1 MMSRRRIAAIVALW
15 WALMA
20 AAPFSVWGQIRI
32 VAPEALQE
40 AAHPTLAEG
49 ATMTFAEGSTISFGT
64 ITEESSA
71 WSTTLHWSNGD
82 GGKTTITRITTSCSC
97 ITAKWDR
104 RRSTESSSGTIEVVF
119 TPKGHIGTVG
129 YKLFVYTSLSESRP
143 TAVVE
148 IKGRVEPA
156 TDGGSLY
163 PYLCG
168 ALALRQQ
175 SVKLPAGGGKVRVA
189 VKNVGSEPLTVTHDK
204 ELTTSGIVAYTEPRV
219 LTKGEEGFLWVE
231 YEKGKRSVQQ
241 APPMLYLDG
250 VNTPP
255 RKRKIELIITD

>member
-20 AAPFSVWGQIRI
+20 AAPSPVWSQIRI

-64 ITEESSA
+64 ITEDSPA

-97 ITAKWDR
+97 ITAKWDK
-104 RRSTESSSGTIEVVF
+104 RRSMEARSGTIEVIF

-168 ALALRQQ
+168 ALAVRQQ
-175 SVKLPAGGGKVRVA
+175 RVELPAEGGKARVA

-241 APPMLYLDG
+241 VPPMLYLDG

>member
-1 MMSRRRIAAIVALW
+1 MMIMALW
-15 WALMA
+15 WAFMA
-20 AAPFSVWGQIRI
+20 ATPSSVWGQIRI
-32 VAPEALQE
+32 VAPEAIQE
-40 AAHPTLAEG
+40 AAHPSVAEG
-49 ATMTFAEGSTISFGT
+49 ATMTFAEGNTISFGA
-64 ITEESSA
+64 ITEDSPA

-97 ITAKWDR
+97 ITAKWDK
-104 RRSTESSSGTIEVVF
+104 RRSMEARSGTIEVIF
-119 TPKGHIGTVG
+119 TPKGHIGSVG
-129 YKLFVYTSLSESRP
+129 YKLFVYTTLSESRP

-163 PYLCG
+163 PYLRG

-175 SVKLPAGGGKVRVA
+175 SVKLPAGSGKVRVA

>member
-1 MMSRRRIAAIVALW
+1 MIMALW
-15 WALMA
+15 WAFMA
-20 AAPFSVWGQIRI
+20 ATPSSVWGQIRI

-40 AAHPTLAEG
+40 AAHPSVAEG
-49 ATMTFAEGSTISFGT
+49 TTMTFAEGNTISFGA
-64 ITEESSA
+64 ITEDSPA

-97 ITAKWDR
+97 ITAKWDK
-104 RRSTESSSGTIEVVF
+104 RRSMEARSGTIEVIF
-119 TPKGHIGTVG
+119 TPKGHIGSVG
-129 YKLFVYTSLSESRP
+129 YKLFVYTTLSESRP

-163 PYLCG
+163 PYLRG

>member
-1 MMSRRRIAAIVALW
+1 MIMALW
-15 WALMA
+15 WAFMA
-20 AAPFSVWGQIRI
+20 ATPSSVWGQIRI
-32 VAPEALQE
+32 VAPEAIQE
-40 AAHPTLAEG
+40 AAHPSVAEG
-49 ATMTFAEGSTISFGT
+49 ATMTFAEGNTISFGA
-64 ITEESSA
+64 ITEDSPA
-71 WSTTLHWSNGD
+71 WSTTLHWSNVD

-97 ITAKWDR
+97 ITAKWDK
-104 RRSTESSSGTIEVVF
+104 RRSMEARSGTIEVIF
-119 TPKGHIGTVG
+119 TPKGHIGSVG
-129 YKLFVYTSLSESRP
+129 YKLFVYTTLSESRP

-163 PYLCG
+163 PYLRG
-168 ALALRQQ
+168 ALALRQK

>member
-1 MMSRRRIAAIVALW
+1 MIMALW
-15 WALMA
+15 WAFMA
-20 AAPFSVWGQIRI
+20 ATPSSVWGQIRI
-32 VAPEALQE
+32 VAPEAIQE
-40 AAHPTLAEG
+40 AAHPSVAEG
-49 ATMTFAEGSTISFGT
+49 ATMTFAEGNTISFGA
-64 ITEESSA
+64 ITEDSPA

-97 ITAKWDR
+97 ITAKWDK
-104 RRSTESSSGTIEVVF
+104 RRSMEARSGTIEVIF
-119 TPKGHIGTVG
+119 TPKGHIGSVG
-129 YKLFVYTSLSESRP
+129 YKLFVYTTLSESRP

-163 PYLCG
+163 PYLRG

>member
-1 MMSRRRIAAIVALW
+1 MIMALW
-15 WALMA
+15 WAFMA
-20 AAPFSVWGQIRI
+20 ATPSSVWGQIRI
-32 VAPEALQE
+32 VAPEAIQE
-40 AAHPTLAEG
+40 AAHPSVAEG
-49 ATMTFAEGSTISFGT
+49 ATMTFVEGNSISFGA
-64 ITEESSA
+64 ITEDSPA

-97 ITAKWDR
+97 ITAKWDK
-104 RRSTESSSGTIEVVF
+104 RRSMEARSGTIEVIF
-119 TPKGHIGTVG
+119 TPKGHIGSVG
-129 YKLFVYTSLSESRP
+129 YKLFVYTTLSESRP

-163 PYLCG
+163 PYLRG